1 MKKIVSLMV
10 VAAMGAMLFA
20 ASFKKGQTVYISKD
34 GNLTAD
40 AKSSSVVGNVV
51 YGDVGTVLE
60 ANSKKAKIKLA
71 DSSVVGWYEVK
82 NLTKKKI
89 VKKSTVNT
97 IADNIALAG
106 KGSVSAGEATM
117 GEVDG
122 GFGGTDD
129 SSAQ

>member
-10 VAAMGAMLFA
+10 VATMGAMLFA